1 MVKMAVSV
9 NYDEKRK
16 KYVWRA
22 RASINGKQKE
32 RSGACKLKREAQ
44 DAGNKAYNELV
55 RQEKNA
61 VEYDGTLTIEQSIIE
76 WLNEY
81 KHGTISPRTEAIYL
95 SHINRHIIPYLGK
108 IKVVKLNKL
117 IYQKFITDLA
127 KKGYAK
133 STIKLINAVMFNFLD
148 FMIHEMRMID
158 YNCASKIK
166 IKTDETNKQ
175 EDEKNMFYT
184 DDEIKLI
191 FEYSRKIAKNER
203 NEICADFYEVLL
215 YTGLRFNELLA
226 LQEEDYNPD
235 THTIT
240 INKQL
245 QYKNQVSKPD
255 FIPLKT
261 NDSYREIIVNERT
274 IEIFKHRMLVNK
286 KTKLRM
292 PSHLIKKNFMFS
304 YNGSTIGSNGVR
316 YYLRKVCEKAKVSYH
331 DKHAIHAFRH
341 THIKQLVEA
350 GVPHVTIKQRVGHAR
365 NSNMTYHY
373 MHSDEK
379 MQSIAAEKYSALISE
394 RF

>member
-1 MVKMAVSV
+1 MAVSV

-55 RQEKNA
+55 RQEKA
-61 VEYDGTLTIEQSIIE
+61 SIVYDNNLTIKDSIKE
-76 WLNEY
+76 WLYEY
-81 KHGTISPRTEAIYL
+81 KHGTISVKTEKIYRG
-95 SHINRHIIPYLGK
+95 HIKNHIIPHLGNF
-108 IKVVKLNKL
+108 KVTKLNR
-117 IYQKFITDLA
+117 ITYQKFINKLVEQGYS
-127 KKGYAK
+127 KK
-133 STIKLINAVMFNFLD
+133 TIRLINAIMCNFLD

-191 FEYSRKIAKNER
+191 FEYSRKLIKNTR
-203 NEICADFYEVLL
+203 NEVCADFIEVLL
-215 YTGLRFNELLA
+215 YTGLRVSELLA
-226 LQEEDYNPD
+226 IQEEDYD
-235 THTIT
+235 AKSGTIS

-245 QYKNQVSKPD
+245 SPD
-255 FIPLKT
+255 HQINNPIFTPLKT
-261 NDSYREIIVNERT
+261 EDSYREVILDSRTKKIIQKRLL
-274 IEIFKHRMLVNK
+274 INK
-286 KTKLRM
+286 KEKLRL
-292 PSHLIKKNFMFS
+292 PPNIIQHDFIFS
-304 YNGSTIGSNGVR
+304 CSGSTIGRSAVRRYIHKICKASGVR
-316 YYLRKVCEKAKVSYH
+316 YHE
-331 DKHAIHAFRH
+331 KHAIHAFRH

-350 GVPHVTIKQRVGHAR
+350 GVPQVVIQKRIGHSK
-365 NSNMTYHY
+365 NSAITAHY
-373 MHSDEK
+373 MHTDNKMNELASKNYEK
-379 MQSIAAEKYSALISE
+379 LISD